1 MSSPQLKSDKNY
13 KIEKF
18 IDSGNFGA
26 VHKISIYEDQKVYAL
41 KQVNLMKQAEKERP
55 TVLSDAQNEY
65 QLLRKGIPNVLKSF
79 GSYHDKNEQVFR
91 FSTEFMEMN
100 LAQLIEKNGPL
111 PFNRFIPIFQDIL
124 SGIYN
129 IFFLFFFAKKF

>member
-26 VHKISIYEDQKVYAL
+26 VLKISIYEDQKVYAL
-41 KQVNLMKQAEKERP
+41 KQVSLMKHAEKDRP
-55 TVLSDAQNEY
+55 AALLDAQNEY
-65 QLLRKGIPNVLKSF
+65 QLLRKGIPNLLKSF
-79 GSYHDKNEQVFR
+79 GSYHDKNEQVFM

-100 LAQLIEKNGPL
+100 LAQFIEKNGPL
-111 PFNRFIPIFQDIL
+111 PFKRFIPIFQDIV
-124 SGIYN
+124 SGIYY
-129 IFFLFFFAKKF
+129 IFFPIFFPKKF